1 LALGSLSRLK
11 KRIDPR
17 RVNGGVFL
25 GLNGTVVKSHGS
37 ADETG
42 VAAAVGL
49 AFRLAQNDFSDKI
62 AARLA
67 LATAQIEAEAG
78 TEGQTL

>member
-1 LALGSLSRLK
+1 
-11 KRIDPR
+11 
-17 RVNGGVFL
+17 
-25 GLNGTVVKSHGS
+25 VVKSHGS